1 MPGKKA
7 LEGILRIGRDEANNI
22 QNISAAQSCKH
33 TVSPQ
38 LPRCA
43 LVTIASVLPW
53 VSLVLQKSLLPREGN
68 SRMENRTTVTGEK
81 QKLISYSWGWVRRLG
96 KQFPGP
102 NCTIQCGCC
111 RDIMAHMTY
120 MATGPPALTPA
131 RAGSGC
137 RATSKTHFKVN
148 PLFVTGLQYHPSLL
162 CKSHCS
168 ASWPGCH

>member
-7 LEGILRIGRDEANNI
+7 LEGILRIGQDEANNI

-33 TVSPQ
+33 MVSPQ

-81 QKLISYSWGWVRRLG
+81 QKLISYS
-96 KQFPGP
+96 
-102 NCTIQCGCC
+102 
-111 RDIMAHMTY
+111 
-120 MATGPPALTPA
+120 
-131 RAGSGC
+131 
-137 RATSKTHFKVN
+137 
-148 PLFVTGLQYHPSLL
+148 
-162 CKSHCS
+162 
-168 ASWPGCH
+168 